1 MLKIIIPIVV
11 VIVLLIAFFKAFY
24 VIASPNQALV
34 ISGFKKEPRFIV
46 GKAGLKLPVLEKLN
60 KLSLA
65 NMQVDI
71 KTEESVPTEEF
82 INIYI
87 DAVATFKISS
97 DPKYLSIA
105 AEALLGKSEEEI
117 KEMVSQ
123 TLLGSTREVVGLI
136 GVVDLNNKQMIS
148 QKVMENVT
156 DELLKIGIEVTN
168 FNIQNFRDENG
179 ILENL
184 GIDNTEKIRKNAA
197 IAKAEAEKETAI
209 ARALAE
215 KETLIAKSKAAQEA
229 NEIRIKAETEIA
241 ESNNRLAIRKA
252 ELKAIEEQQQAK
264 TDAAKQ
270 IEDEAQRREIEIKKQ
285 DANIAMQEKEAV
297 LAEKTVAVQEKKY
310 AAEINKKADA
320 DRYAAEQQA
329 QADLAVKRANADAKI
344 YEAQKEA
351 EAIKIKGLAEAEAIE
366 KKADAMQKYGEAAIL
381 QMVLEKMPEI
391 VENASKPLQNVD
403 SITMYGD
410 GNGSKLVGDVM
421 KTVNQVMA
429 GLKSNGIDVNDII
442 NKSLEKKSLKSAVVD
457 NVIDSDITEN
467 LSEIE

>member
-156 DELLKIGIEVTN
+156 DELL
-168 FNIQNFRDENG
+168 
-179 ILENL
+179 
-184 GIDNTEKIRKNAA
+184 
-197 IAKAEAEKETAI
+197 
-209 ARALAE
+209 
-215 KETLIAKSKAAQEA
+215 
-229 NEIRIKAETEIA
+229 
-241 ESNNRLAIRKA
+241 
-252 ELKAIEEQQQAK
+252 
-264 TDAAKQ
+264 
-270 IEDEAQRREIEIKKQ
+270 
-285 DANIAMQEKEAV
+285 
-297 LAEKTVAVQEKKY
+297 
-310 AAEINKKADA
+310 
-320 DRYAAEQQA
+320 
-329 QADLAVKRANADAKI
+329 
-344 YEAQKEA
+344 
-351 EAIKIKGLAEAEAIE
+351 
-366 KKADAMQKYGEAAIL
+366 
-381 QMVLEKMPEI
+381 
-391 VENASKPLQNVD
+391 
-403 SITMYGD
+403 
-410 GNGSKLVGDVM
+410 
-421 KTVNQVMA
+421 
-429 GLKSNGIDVNDII
+429 
-442 NKSLEKKSLKSAVVD
+442 
-457 NVIDSDITEN
+457 
-467 LSEIE
+467 